1 MRPIRVAA
9 IVATILVAACARQE
23 EPPAVETPSVNR
35 AVNETR
41 VRELE
46 QQARALARTDGCDQ
60 ASQCATAPVGAKA
73 CGGPRTYLV
82 YCRATTD
89 EAALLRA
96 LDELKRAEEEY
107 NRAAGLASD
116 CMFVTPPAVRLEG
129 GACMAATP

>member
-1 MRPIRVAA
+1 MRSIHVRAFAA
-9 IVATILVAACARQE
+9 ALLVAACTPRE
-23 EPPAVETPSVNR
+23 EPPAVEQPLPR
-35 AVNETR
+35 AVQEAR

-60 ASQCATAPVGAKA
+60 GSQCATAPVGAKA

-129 GACMAATP
+129 ATCMAATP